1 MKCECKGTHNNHMHH
16 ALNAAYIT
24 SCVQGA
30 RQHGKTHLSDQM
42 LAESNMREMKEIV
55 AEMKRRIS
63 S

>member
-1 MKCECKGTHNNHMHH
+1 MHH